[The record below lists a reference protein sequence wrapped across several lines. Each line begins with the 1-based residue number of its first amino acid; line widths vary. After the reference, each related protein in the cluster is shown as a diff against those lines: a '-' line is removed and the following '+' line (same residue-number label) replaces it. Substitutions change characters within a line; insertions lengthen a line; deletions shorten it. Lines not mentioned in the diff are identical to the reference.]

1 MGLTMTFLKAWSS
14 QSRTDKVNFI
24 SQNLDYASDKAIA
37 AHVEAYLFDIL
48 DEMGDPEY
56 VAQWLR
62 DKGYDVNKM

>member
-24 SQNLDYASDKAIA
+24 SHNLDFASDKAIA
-37 AHVEAYLFDIL
+37 QHVEAYLFDIL
-48 DEMGDPEY
+48 DEMDDPEY

-62 DKGYDVNKM
+62 DKGYETKKK